1 MLRAHVLYAL
11 LVGHQV
17 LVRAPTRS
25 KRDFSSSQIDGNQ
38 QMKQILEPIPLGAIF
53 TFVKMNVIHEKFH
66 NLTFILMDLVNTG
79 IKLVNP
85 LPQSIQRIRINRFND
100 HVMWTFGDIRT

>member
-1 MLRAHVLYAL
+1 
-11 LVGHQV
+11 
-17 LVRAPTRS
+17 
-25 KRDFSSSQIDGNQ
+25 
-38 QMKQILEPIPLGAIF
+38 MKQILEPIPLGAIF

-66 NLTFILMDLVNTG
+66 NLTFILADLLNTG
-79 IKLVNP
+79 IKLVKP